1 MVRVGD
7 IDKIHL
13 LGMVFSLFVLTSV
26 GLLVRGR
33 LLKEKYALVWL
44 LIGAFILVMSVFD
57 NLMDWFSALIGVDY
71 APSALF
77 AILIA
82 CAYLLLLNVSVAI
95 SDLKRHNK
103 ALTQELGLTRLRLEE
118 LEKKVNRLER

>member
-1 MVRVGD
+1 MLNMGN

-13 LGMVFSLFVLTSV
+13 LGMMFSLVILTAV

-44 LIGAFILVMSVFD
+44 LIGSFILVMSAFHG
-57 NLMDWFSALIGVDY
+57 LMDWFSALIGVDY

-82 CAYLLLLNVSVAI
+82 CAYLLLLNISVNI

-103 ALTQELGLTRLRLEE
+103 ALTQELGLVRLRLEE
-118 LEKKVNRLER
+118 LEKKVNRTE